1 MQLLIILYIL
11 FITCSSSSSSKTQ
24 QTTATSLC
32 NFKVLHNNNNH
43 SDLNFTLIS
52 EPTIIRK
59 YYSSAKYTP
68 SKLSSSRLGQSLVGL
83 AHPYYYIIGEGKAE
97 DKMMLKSFLNLFN
110 QAKNEPQHLHR
121 NSSIVFSPISKKNYK
136 ICKRIF
142 NSNKRNKQLKTKLK
156 SKKSLCM
163 LSIGGKNNGLALHRH
178 GDAWLQLLHGR
189 KKWIVFPPNFNTL
202 SLTKKFATAASS
214 SAIIEAQKDL
224 VLTILNNNNSLLLE
238 KKIPSNELKEMKVC
252 TQEPGDL
259 VYIPANWKHGTN
271 NNDEITIGIGIQM
284 IDKKHD
290 DDSLSLETDLE
301 NILDKATTL
310 MYECKTESELKKIYK
325 RIENLLLNARELE
338 KYDTRSTFLLIELYA
353 KLQYNKLASKEMAYA
368 KELVKMMEKKL
379 NIPTN
384 LLSGL
389 LYLTG
394 YTAHLLREI
403 DDAILIFQRLFTLSP
418 KDTLMYVKSGI
429 MLLKLY
435 FISYDTI
442 NTPLGDMDDG
452 DNNMRKKLF
461 LKTSNLLNRLQNE
474 QKNDQ
479 SILFPY
485 MTNEEK
491 DILKYVSIELK
502 RYRDDDL

>member
-1 MQLLIILYIL
+1 M
-11 FITCSSSSSSKTQ
+11 
-24 QTTATSLC
+24 
-32 NFKVLHNNNNH
+32 
-43 SDLNFTLIS
+43 
-52 EPTIIRK
+52 
-59 YYSSAKYTP
+59 
-68 SKLSSSRLGQSLVGL
+68 
-83 AHPYYYIIGEGKAE
+83 
-97 DKMMLKSFLNLFN
+97 
-110 QAKNEPQHLHR
+110 
-121 NSSIVFSPISKKNYK
+121 
-136 ICKRIF
+136 
-142 NSNKRNKQLKTKLK
+142 
-156 SKKSLCM
+156 
-163 LSIGGKNNGLALHRH
+163 
-178 GDAWLQLLHGR
+178 
-189 KKWIVFPPNFNTL
+189 
-202 SLTKKFATAASS
+202 
-214 SAIIEAQKDL
+214 
-224 VLTILNNNNSLLLE
+224 
-238 KKIPSNELKEMKVC
+238 
-252 TQEPGDL
+252 
-259 VYIPANWKHGTN
+259 
-271 NNDEITIGIGIQM
+271 
-284 IDKKHD
+284 
-290 DDSLSLETDLE
+290 ETDLE

-325 RIENLLLNARELE
+325 KIENLLLNARKLE

-353 KLQYNKLASKEMAYA
+353 KLQYNKLASEEMAYA

-461 LKTSNLLNRLQNE
+461 LKVSNLLNRLQNE

>member
-1 MQLLIILYIL
+1 M
-11 FITCSSSSSSKTQ
+11 
-24 QTTATSLC
+24 
-32 NFKVLHNNNNH
+32 
-43 SDLNFTLIS
+43 
-52 EPTIIRK
+52 
-59 YYSSAKYTP
+59 
-68 SKLSSSRLGQSLVGL
+68 
-83 AHPYYYIIGEGKAE
+83 
-97 DKMMLKSFLNLFN
+97 
-110 QAKNEPQHLHR
+110 
-121 NSSIVFSPISKKNYK
+121 
-136 ICKRIF
+136 
-142 NSNKRNKQLKTKLK
+142 
-156 SKKSLCM
+156 
-163 LSIGGKNNGLALHRH
+163 HRH

>member
-1 MQLLIILYIL
+1 
-11 FITCSSSSSSKTQ
+11 
-24 QTTATSLC
+24 
-32 NFKVLHNNNNH
+32 
-43 SDLNFTLIS
+43 
-52 EPTIIRK
+52 
-59 YYSSAKYTP
+59 
-68 SKLSSSRLGQSLVGL
+68 
-83 AHPYYYIIGEGKAE
+83 
-97 DKMMLKSFLNLFN
+97 
-110 QAKNEPQHLHR
+110 
-121 NSSIVFSPISKKNYK
+121 
-136 ICKRIF
+136 
-142 NSNKRNKQLKTKLK
+142 
-156 SKKSLCM
+156 
-163 LSIGGKNNGLALHRH
+163 
-178 GDAWLQLLHGR
+178 
-189 KKWIVFPPNFNTL
+189 
-202 SLTKKFATAASS
+202 
-214 SAIIEAQKDL
+214 
-224 VLTILNNNNSLLLE
+224 
-238 KKIPSNELKEMKVC
+238 
-252 TQEPGDL
+252 
-259 VYIPANWKHGTN
+259 
-271 NNDEITIGIGIQM
+271 
-284 IDKKHD
+284 
-290 DDSLSLETDLE
+290 
-301 NILDKATTL
+301 
-310 MYECKTESELKKIYK
+310 
-325 RIENLLLNARELE
+325 
-338 KYDTRSTFLLIELYA
+338 
-353 KLQYNKLASKEMAYA
+353 MAYA